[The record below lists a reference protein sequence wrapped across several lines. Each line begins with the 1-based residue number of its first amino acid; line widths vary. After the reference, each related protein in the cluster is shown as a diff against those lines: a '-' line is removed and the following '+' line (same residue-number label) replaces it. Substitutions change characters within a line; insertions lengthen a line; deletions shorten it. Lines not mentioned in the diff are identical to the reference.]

1 MTGIGKWAVIDGE
14 VLDSS
19 DASISPFDRGFLFGH
34 AAYEVTAVYGGQ
46 LIDWPH
52 HAERLERTLAGLEI
66 PVPADIEPL
75 HQELIRRNGLKEGL
89 VYLQVTGGA
98 YGFRNFA
105 GPEAFT
111 PGLFMFTS
119 ARPLIGEVA
128 RDGLTA
134 ITLPDE
140 RWKRRDW
147 KTTQL
152 LSQAQA
158 YRAARKAG
166 AETAWMHEDG
176 FVTEAASANAWIVTQ
191 DGTLVTRALSRALLS
206 GITRQRVI
214 ALLKAEGIET
224 EERAFTLEEARN
236 AQEAFT
242 TSTGAVIAPVLRLD
256 GNAIGNGSPGPVTR
270 TIQRL
275 YYTHMGAD
283 ISAVAPWTLP

>member
-1 MTGIGKWAVIDGE
+1 MTGIGKWAVIDGQ
-14 VLDSS
+14 VLASS
-19 DASISPFDRGFLFGH
+19 DAAISPFDRGFLFGH
-34 AAYEVTAVYGGQ
+34 AAYEVTAVYGGK

-52 HAERLERTLAGLEI
+52 HAERLARTLGGLEI
-66 PVPADIEPL
+66 PVPADIEAL
-75 HQELIRRNGLKEGL
+75 HRDLIRRNGLTEGL

-98 YGFRNFA
+98 YGFRDFA
-105 GPEAFT
+105 GPDVFT

-119 ARPLIGEVA
+119 ERSLIGDTA

-176 FVTEAASANAWIVTQ
+176 LVTEAASANAWIVTP
-191 DGTLVTRALSRALLS
+191 DGTLVTRNLSRALLS

-214 ALLKAEGIET
+214 SLLNPAGIET

-256 GNAIGNGSPGPVTR
+256 GKPIGNGAPGPVTR

-283 ISAVAPWTLP
+283 LPAVAPWVLP

>member
-1 MTGIGKWAVIDGE
+1 MTDIGKWAVINNDI
-14 VLDSS
+14 VASS
-19 DASISPFDRGFLFGH
+19 KATISPFDRGFLFGH
-34 AAYEVTAVYGGQ
+34 AAYEVTAVYGGN
-46 LIDWPH
+46 LIDWTH
-52 HAERLERTLAGLEI
+52 HAERLARTLDGLEL
-66 PVPADIEPL
+66 PVPADIEEL
-75 HQELIRRNGLKEGL
+75 HRELIARNGLAEGL

-98 YGFRNFA
+98 YGFRDFA
-105 GPEAFT
+105 GPDVFS

-119 ARPLIGEVA
+119 ERALIGDTA

-166 AETAWMHEDG
+166 AQTAWMHEDG
-176 FVTEAASANAWIVTQ
+176 LVTEAASANAWIVTQ
-191 DGTLVTRALSRALLS
+191 DGVLVTRALSRALLS

-214 ALLKAEGIET
+214 ALLKADGAEI

-236 AQEAFT
+236 AREAFT

-256 GNAIGNGSPGPVTR
+256 GEPIGDGTPGPVTR
-270 TIQRL
+270 MIQRL

-283 ISAVAPWTLP
+283 IPAIAPWVLP